1 MHTKSRA
8 IKSLIAEFTTVLLD
22 ELPVALDGLVFM
34 RFSIELIHDLNTK
47 TAHSTAK
54 MLDNMETIQND
65 FSRRKEF
72 LSDVVVRAKHV
83 HCNDFH
89 SISDLSG
96 IPQKVIANSHLS
108 PSV

>member
-1 MHTKSRA
+1 M
-8 IKSLIAEFTTVLLD
+8 LD
-22 ELPVALDGLVFM
+22 EFPVALDGSIFM
-34 RFSIELIHDLNTK
+34 RFSVKVIHDLHTNT
-47 TAHSTAK
+47 THSTAD
-54 MLDNMETIQND
+54 MLYNVKTIEDN

-72 LSDVVVRAKHV
+72 LTDVVVRAKHV

-96 IPQKVIANSHLS
+96 IPQKVITNSHLS